1 MGFYQESEAP
11 DPVIQENDDGSET
24 WRYRDG
30 RVYQLNTDGTTTK
43 IEFNP
48 PQNPADCYT
57 AVDVL
62 KERYK
67 NRPDAYNVPESFGDV
82 PTFDCFDLE
91 TRLKIRTAIE
101 NYYCGIDDEIVDTE
115 FKTLLSVKP

>member
-11 DPVIQENDDGSET
+11 DPVIKQNDDGTET

-43 IEFNP
+43 VEFNP
-48 PQNPADCYT
+48 PQNPADYYT
-57 AVDVL
+57 AVDVIRH
-62 KERYK
+62 EYK
-67 NRPDAYNVPESFGDV
+67 NRPDAYGVSES
-82 PTFDCFDLE
+82 FDCFDLE

-101 NYYCGIDDEIVDTE
+101 NYYCGIDDEIVDPKL
-115 FKTLLSVKP
+115 KTLRSV